1 MNGCR
6 RSRVTSTP
14 CAAPRAAPV
23 TSAAMSATAGG
34 QCHSTSIID
43 SSTPSSAHM
52 EPTDRSMPPVMMT
65 RPTPM
70 LKMPYVPTSRLTFC
84 RLSRLR
90 NCGLA
95 SATSAQSTV
104 SSSATARSFLVM
116 VPARQRCSGYGQL
129 HDRLRRALKAVQH
142 AGDTTI
148 VHDGHAIALGHD
160 FLHVAAD
167 QHHCRAVVGE
177 PADQP
182 VDFCLRA
189 NVHPL
194 RRLIEHDGARPQG
207 EPFAEHDL
215 LLVAA
220 AQCADRRFDR
230 WRLH

>member
-52 EPTDRSMPPVMMT
+52 DPTDRSMPPVMMT

-95 SATSAQSTV
+95 SATSAHNTV
-104 SSSATARSFLVM
+104 SSSPTAMSLLVM
-116 VPARQRCSGYGQL
+116 VPERRRRSRHRQL
-129 HDRLRRALKAVQH
+129 HDRLWRAVEPIQH
-142 AGDTTI
+142 AGHTTI
-148 VHDGHAIALGHD
+148 VHDRHAIALGHD
-160 FLHVAAD
+160 LFEVAAD
-167 QHHCRAVVGE
+167 QHDRRALVGE
-177 PADQP
+177 AADQP
-182 VDFCLRA
+182 MDIRLRA
-189 NVHPL
+189 DVHTL
-194 RRLIEHDGARPQG
+194 RRL
-207 EPFAEHDL
+207 
-215 LLVAA
+215 
-220 AQCADRRFDR
+220 
-230 WRLH
+230 